1 MAISVIP
8 APSAASGNTFTATI
22 PAAYKRYKSVNT
34 FTTGIYT
41 ITCNPTSSEAT
52 LIFFNGTSK
61 ILETTTTS
69 GSVVVNLSTEATYV
83 LISINTG
90 TNIAV
95 TIDKTAAALS
105 SPEISGTLDTITTT
119 STYNQ
124 TGPLYVLL
132 FGGGGGGAVGAGGG
146 GGAGGGS
153 GYGLTSFIY
162 TNSATSVIVGGFGA
176 GGANGGSGGTTS
188 FGNTLNAAGGGGGAQ
203 GGGGGAQGGIGGTGG
218 ASGGNGAGNIRSASA
233 GAVYGLNEPTIL
245 GTSPNVGSGGGSHWT
260 GPGLTYSGGVGNIG
274 TGGNGHGS
282 GGPNGGNAN
291 GYGSGGGGCAS
302 GYTAGSGSPGVVY
315 VLRGF

>member
-1 MAISVIP
+1 MENGIMPLSYKSL
-8 APSAASGNTFTATI
+8 SAASGDTFTATI
-22 PAAYKRYKSVNT
+22 TAAYKRYKSVNT
-34 FTTGIYT
+34 FATGIYT

-61 ILETTTTS
+61 ILQATTTS
-69 GSVVVNLSTEATYV
+69 GSAVVNLSTEATYV

-95 TIDKTAAALS
+95 TIDKTAAALT

-132 FGGGGGGAVGAGGG
+132 FGGGGGGAPGAGGG

-162 TNSATSVIVGGFGA
+162 TNSATSVTVGGSGA
-176 GGANGGSGGTTS
+176 GGASGGSGGTTS
-188 FGNTLNAAGGGGGAQ
+188 FGNTLNAAGGGGGNSSAA
-203 GGGGGAQGGIGGTGG
+203 GGLGGTGG
-218 ASGGNGAGNIRSASA
+218 ASGGNGAGNSRSAAA
-233 GAVYGLNEPTIL
+233 GEVYGLNEPTIL
-245 GTSPNVGSGGGSHWT
+245 GNSPNVGSGGGSHWT
-260 GPGLTYSGGVGNIG
+260 GPGLTYLGGVGNIG